1 MFISRAFHIN
11 PLQINFYVSLLPAA
25 LNFKE
30 NMGDHL
36 KNYFQIFFNVSFHVT
51 LSIHLNIFRFLIIKA
66 NNYVAIKKKGA
77 SLVAQTV
84 KNLTA
89 MQEIHVQSLGWED
102 PLEKEMDI
110 PVFLP
115 GEFHRQRSLAG

>member
-36 KNYFQIFFNVSFHVT
+36 KNYFQI
-51 LSIHLNIFRFLIIKA
+51 LLYNIQAFQHIYKLYLQF
-66 NNYVAIKKKGA
+66 GC
-77 SLVAQTV
+77 AQSKV
-84 KNLTA
+84 CWN
-89 MQEIHVQSLGWED
+89 
-102 PLEKEMDI
+102 
-110 PVFLP
+110 
-115 GEFHRQRSLAG
+115 LAGDRG